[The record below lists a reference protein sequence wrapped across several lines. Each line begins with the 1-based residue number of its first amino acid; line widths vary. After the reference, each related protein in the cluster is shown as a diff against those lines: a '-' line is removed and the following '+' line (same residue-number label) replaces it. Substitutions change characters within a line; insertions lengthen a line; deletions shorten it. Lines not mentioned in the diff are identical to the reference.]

1 MRSTAWLSGFL
12 TRWLVHPYWLVPVT
26 STCVVSRNSE
36 HNTWF
41 PSKQRTE
48 GCEEP
53 YCGIEHTPQPLKI
66 KTQEWHFMKFIIN
79 SNAFMQCK
87 VKGNCLPN

>member
-12 TRWLVHPYWLVPVT
+12 TRQLVHPYWLVPVT

-36 HNTWF
+36 HSTWF

-48 GCEEP
+48 DCEKP
-53 YCGIEHTPQPLKI
+53 TVVLSYHPLQTTSI
-66 KTQEWHFMKFIIN
+66 KNKN
-79 SNAFMQCK
+79 SRVTFHEIYHK
-87 VKGNCLPN
+87 VKCLHAV